1 MQTPTRTQLLSF
13 ALVFWT
19 LALGRL
25 GGAPRGDPRSLLP
38 LAQALDWVG
47 LRSLSAGTTV
57 RIATLGAA
65 GGRARDELRI
75 GAQARLNGRIV
86 HELAPMPHDDGVLE
100 LLLPREG
107 SGLLEIQVAVINR
120 AACVT
125 AAASELRWLGEQAS
139 VDVLALV
146 VHLTPLYTP
155 LCR

>member
-1 MQTPTRTQLLSF
+1 MQTPTRTQLLSC

-38 LAQALDWVG
+38 LAQTLDWVG
-47 LRSLSAGTTV
+47 IRSLPPRTTV

-65 GGRARDELRI
+65 GGLARDDLHI

-86 HELAPMPHDDGVLE
+86 HELAPRPHRDGVLE
-100 LLLPREG
+100 LLLPRDG
-107 SGLLEIQVAVINR
+107 GGLLEIQVAVMNG

-125 AAASELRWLGEQAS
+125 AAASELLWLGDRAS
-139 VDVLALV
+139 LDVLALV